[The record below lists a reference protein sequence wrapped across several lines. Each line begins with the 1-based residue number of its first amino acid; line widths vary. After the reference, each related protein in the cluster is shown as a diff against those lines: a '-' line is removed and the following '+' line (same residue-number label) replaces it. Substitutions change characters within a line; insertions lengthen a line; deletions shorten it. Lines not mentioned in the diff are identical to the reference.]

1 MTRMVVE
8 PEEWVKSA
16 ESLLRAGYDFFD
28 QLGAR
33 VLADGKRELWLN
45 VSNSSTGERAGIST
59 RTGEP
64 LPTLSHLWS
73 GALWCEREADA
84 LAAFV
89 LPRRSEKEWPGFADP
104 SGRTRFTPV
113 GFQGGK

>member
-8 PEEWVKSA
+8 PGEWVKSA
-16 ESLLRAGYDFFD
+16 ESLRRAGYDFFD

>member
-8 PEEWVKSA
+8 PGEWVKSA

-33 VLADGKRELWLN
+33 VLADGNRELWLN

>member
-8 PEEWVKSA
+8 PGEWVKSA
-16 ESLLRAGYDFFD
+16 ESLLQAGYDFFD

-33 VLADGKRELWLN
+33 VLADGRRELWLN

>member
-1 MTRMVVE
+1 MTRIVVE
-8 PEEWVKSA
+8 PGEWVKSA

-33 VLADGKRELWLN
+33 VLADGRRELWLN